1 MHRILT
7 VERLGLEMP
16 SDRLRLDF
24 DRRNRRRI
32 VLETEA
38 GERLL
43 LDMPTAIHLRGG
55 DAVRLDDGRLIA
67 VEAANEPLLD
77 ITAASS
83 AALVRIAWH
92 LGNRHLPTQLLP
104 GDDGGTLRIR
114 ADHVIAAMAE
124 GLGGRC
130 TTLAGAF
137 DPEGGAYAHK
147 IGGGHHGHAH
157 AHGNAH
163 GNGHDHHHPH
173 APDEHA
179 PHAAH

>member
-1 MHRILT
+1 VHRILT

-32 VLETEA
+32 VLETQA

-55 DAVRLDDGRLIA
+55 DALRLDDGRLMA
-67 VEAANEPLLD
+67 VEAADEPLLD

-137 DPEGGAYAHK
+137 DPEGGAYAHEV
-147 IGGGHHGHAH
+147 GGRNPGH
-157 AHGNAH
+157 AH
-163 GNGHDHHHPH
+163 GNGHDRHHTH
-173 APDEHA
+173 APD
-179 PHAAH
+179 